1 MSSNNEKRT
10 PLNIRL
16 NESISGQMPF
26 VTKFYLFLSPLLPEK
41 IAIIHD
47 YIVYFNFEKMDP
59 IIFVFPTIIIKRYN
73 RVLCGGKSKKSNRQ

>member
-16 NESISGQMPF
+16 NERISGQMPF
-26 VTKFYLFLSPLLPEK
+26 VTKFYLFLSPLPPVK

-73 RVLCGGKSKKSNRQ
+73 RVLCGGKS

>member
-16 NESISGQMPF
+16 NERSSGQMPF
-26 VTKFYLFLSPLLPEK
+26 VTKFYLFLSPLTPEK

-59 IIFVFPTIIIKRYN
+59 IIVVFPTIIIKPYN
-73 RVLCGGKSKKSNRQ
+73 RVLCGGKS